1 MYHELEAR
9 VRGKIANFIR
19 HRYQVEAVIATERPP
34 KLEMG
39 ELASPV
45 CFELA
50 KRMKRAPRQIAQE
63 IAAEIGPI
71 EGVAKIEVAGAG
83 YLNVFFDRAAFFH
96 AVFRAQHEASKTYAA
111 ELIAK
116 SGKPDARDTGAVKTS
131 APKTI
136 VEHTNINPN
145 KAAHIGHLR
154 NAILGD
160 TFVKLLKY
168 SGERVEV
175 QNYIDNTGVQVGD
188 VVLGFMHLEKK
199 TPPEVKALSEKPQ
212 FDYYCW
218 DLYARVTQFLAED
231 KARMELRG
239 ATLKAIEEG
248 HGAEAEIGHI
258 VSDAIVHC
266 HLRTMAR
273 LGITYDVLPRE
284 SEILAL
290 KFWDTAF
297 TQLKERGAIHLSTA
311 GKTTGCWV
319 MRLGDSTE
327 AAEGT
332 EEAANDDAKIIVRS
346 NGTVTYVGKDI
357 AYQMWKFGLLGRDFR
372 YKHFDKAPNG
382 EWIWTST
389 ADKGDPDAPEF
400 GHAHKV
406 YNVID
411 TRQSYLQNIVFAG
424 LRALGFNEQ
433 ADRSTH
439 FSYEVVALTPR
450 CAQEMGY
457 EISVEDAK
465 RNYVEVS
472 GRKGHGVKADDLID
486 KLEAAARAEVDQRH
500 PNLSDEERENIAH
513 TIAIGALRY
522 FMVRFA
528 RNTIIAFDFKDAL
541 SFEGET
547 GPYCQYAMVRI
558 SGIWRKEIE
567 SHYSKDDT
575 SQKTFD
581 ARVSSTNEGLS
592 ELNEY
597 MKPGGADEM
606 WEMLLLAGSLGTRVD
621 GALKSQEPAFVAKY
635 CFELAQAFNNFYHKH
650 HILSETDQK
659 RKAFLLVLC
668 KVVEIQLG
676 SALRLLGIGTP
687 SRM

>member
-1 MYHELEAR
+1 VYHELEDR
-9 VRGKIANFIR
+9 VRGKLAEFIR
-19 HRYQVEAVIATERPP
+19 KRYQVEAAIVTERPP
-34 KLEMG
+34 KIEMG

-83 YLNVFFDRAAFFH
+83 YLNVYFDRAAFFRD
-96 AVFRAQHEASKTYAA
+96 VFQAQFGALKAANKLPAEAAKTD
-111 ELIAK
+111 
-116 SGKPDARDTGAVKTS
+116 G
-131 APKTI
+131 PKTV

-154 NAILGD
+154 NAVLGD

-199 TPPEVKALSEKPQ
+199 TPAEVKALTELPQ

-218 DLYARVTQFLAED
+218 DLYARVTKFLEED
-231 KARMELRG
+231 KTRMELRG
-239 ATLKAIEEG
+239 ATLKGIEEG
-248 HGAEAEIGHI
+248 HGDAAEIGHI
-258 VSDAIVHC
+258 VSNAIVHC
-266 HLRTMAR
+266 HLRTMER
-273 LGITYDVLPRE
+273 LGVTYDVLPRE

-311 GKTTGCWV
+311 GKTAGCWV
-319 MRLGDSTE
+319 MRLGDAAAATE
-327 AAEGT
+327 GS
-332 EEAANDDAKIIVRS
+332 EETANDEAKIIVRS

-372 YKHFDKAPNG
+372 YKHFDKKPDG

-389 ADKGDPDAPEF
+389 ADEGDPDAPEF
-400 GHAHKV
+400 GHAFKV

-411 TRQSYLQNIVFAG
+411 ARQSYLQNIVFAG

-457 EISVEDAK
+457 EISPEDAK

-472 GRKGHGVKADDLID
+472 GRKGHGVKADDLFD
-486 KLEAAARAEVDQRH
+486 KLEAAARAEVDERH
-500 PNLSDEERENIAH
+500 PDLDENGRQEIAH

-522 FMVRFA
+522 FMVKFA

-558 SGIWRKEIE
+558 GGIWRKEME
-567 SHYSKDDT
+567 SHASGDQLRRAHLAIT
-575 SQKTFD
+575 VPSGQ
-581 ARVSSTNEGLS
+581 EGAV
-592 ELNEY
+592 ELNDY
-597 MKPGGADEM
+597 LSSGGANDT
-606 WEMLLLAGSLGTRVD
+606 WEMLLLAGSLRARVD
-621 GALKSQEPAFVAKY
+621 GALNSQEPSFVAKY

-650 HILSETDQK
+650 HILSEQDEG
-659 RKAFLLVLC
+659 RKSFLLALC
-668 KVVEIQLG
+668 MLVQIQLER
-676 SALRLLGIGTP
+676 ALSLLGIRAP
-687 SRM
+687 ERM

>member
-1 MYHELEAR
+1 VYHELEAR

-63 IAAEIGPI
+63 IAGEIGPI
-71 EGVAKIEVAGAG
+71 QGVEKIEVAGAG
-83 YLNVFFDRAAFFH
+83 YLNIFFDRAAFFQ
-96 AVFRAQHEASKTYAA
+96 AVFRAGFDAAKAAA
-111 ELIAK
+111 EDAVRKPAK
-116 SGKPDARDTGAVKTS
+116 AEAPKPD

-160 TFVKLLKY
+160 TFVKLLKH

-199 TPPEVKALSEKPQ
+199 SPAEVKALSEKPQ

-218 DLYARVTQFLAED
+218 DLYARVTHFLEED
-231 KARMELRG
+231 KTRMSLRG
-239 ATLKAIEEG
+239 QTLKAIEEG

-266 HLRTMAR
+266 HLRTMER

-290 KFWDTAF
+290 KFWETAF

-311 GKTTGCWV
+311 GKTAGCWV
-319 MRLGDSTE
+319 MRLGDASE
-327 AAEGT
+327 AVEGA

-357 AYQMWKFGLLGRDFR
+357 AYQMWKFGLLGLDFR
-372 YKHFDKAPNG
+372 YKHFDTAPDG
-382 EWIWTST
+382 EWIWTTT
-389 ADKGDPDAPEF
+389 ADKGDADAPEF
-400 GHAHKV
+400 GRAHRV

-411 TRQSYLQNIVFAG
+411 ARQSYLQNIVFAG

-433 ADRSTH
+433 AERSTH

-457 EISVEDAK
+457 EITAEDAK

-500 PNLSDEERENIAH
+500 PDLPESDRRTIAE

-547 GPYCQYAMVRI
+547 GPYCQYAAVRI
-558 SGIWRKEIE
+558 QGIWRKEMERHIG
-567 SHYSKDDT
+567 KDDAAPG
-575 SQKTFD
+575 SAPLFY
-581 ARVSSTNEGLS
+581 AGVSMNEAGLS
-592 ELNEY
+592 ELNDY
-597 MKPGGADEM
+597 LKQGGAEDV
-606 WEMLLLAGSLGTRVD
+606 WEMLLLAGSLGARVD
-621 GALKSQEPAFVAKY
+621 AALKSQEPAFVAKY

-650 HILSETDQK
+650 HILSEPDPK

-668 KVVEIQLG
+668 KVVGFQLG
-676 SALRLLGIGTP
+676 SAMALLGIGIP
-687 SRM
+687 QRM